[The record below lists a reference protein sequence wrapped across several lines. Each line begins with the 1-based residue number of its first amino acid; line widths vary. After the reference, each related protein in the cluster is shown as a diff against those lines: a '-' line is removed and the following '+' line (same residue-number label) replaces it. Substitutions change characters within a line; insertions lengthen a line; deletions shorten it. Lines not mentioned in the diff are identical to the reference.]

1 MTESQTWRG
10 QSEEALVLFNPKAGS
25 MPRLPAESIDVAGIK
40 ELLGRHS
47 VPARVVETTSEA
59 EGRAVVR
66 DSLADGCQT
75 FVAAGGDGTFDLIA
89 EELIGT
95 QAAVGILPLGRAMNV
110 ARSLNI
116 PRELEQAASV
126 LAARNT
132 RQLDVGTAGN
142 QNFYEVLSIGLTAEL
157 LGLAHAFDK
166 GHHGSI
172 LEIIRV
178 LARFR
183 RARVRLRLDDQM
195 VERRAL
201 MVVVANGPYGGLG
214 LTLAPDARLDDG
226 CLDVRVFKRFS
237 RMELLRHF
245 WSIAFG
251 RRAYLPQVDEFRA
264 RRVVVETPGLPCRAD
279 ANDLGNTPIEITL
292 RPGALRVIA
301 PAAA

>member
-1 MTESQTWRG
+1 MTGSGTTPARN
-10 QSEEALVLFNPKAGS
+10 EEALVLFNPKAGS
-25 MPRLPAESIDVAGIK
+25 MPRLPAESIEAPGIR
-40 ELLGRHS
+40 ELLRRHG
-47 VPARVVETTSEA
+47 VAARVVETTSEA
-59 EGRAVVR
+59 DGRAVVR
-66 DSLADGCQT
+66 ERLEEGCQT

-95 QAAVGILPLGRAMNV
+95 TAALGILPLGRAMNV

-126 LAARNT
+126 LAAGHT
-132 RQLDVGTAGN
+132 RRIDVGVAGG
-142 QNFYEVLSIGLTAEL
+142 QSFYEITSIGLTAEI

-172 LEIIRV
+172 FELIRV
-178 LARFR
+178 LAKFR
-183 RARVRLRLDDQM
+183 RARIRLRLDDRTL
-195 VERRAL
+195 ERRAL

-226 CLDVRVFKRFS
+226 WIDVRVFKRFS

-251 RRAYLPQVDEFRA
+251 RRSYVPQVDEYRA

-279 ANDLGNTPIEITL
+279 ANDLGKTPVEISL
-292 RPGALRVIA
+292 RPGALLVIA
-301 PAAA
+301 PPAA